1 MKLTPQDTSP
11 PVALL
16 ENVGQ
21 QYGATI
27 ALRDISLAIPARR
40 MVGLI
45 GPDGVGKSSLL
56 SLIAGARAIEQGNVM
71 VLGGDMRDVHH
82 RRDVCPKIAWM
93 PQGLGKNLYHT
104 LSVYENV
111 DFFARLFGHDKA
123 ERELRI
129 NELLQSTGLAPF
141 RDRPAG
147 KLSGGMKQKLG
158 LCCALIH
165 DPQLLILDEPTTGV
179 DPLSRAQFWELIDS
193 IRQRQPEMSVLVA
206 TAYMEEAERFDWLVA
221 MNAGEVLATGSA
233 AELKAQTGSQTL
245 EQAFI
250 ALLPEAQRQAHKTV
264 VIPPRDSREE
274 EIAIEARGLTMR
286 FGNFVAVDHVN
297 FRIARGEIFGFLGS
311 NGCGKSTTMK
321 MLTGLLPASEGEAWL
336 FGQPVDPKDIATR
349 QRVGYMSQAFSLYS
363 ELSVR
368 QNLELHARLFHI
380 PDDEIAHRVAE
391 MSERFMLTEVKDA
404 LPADLPLGIRQRLS
418 LAVAVIHRPEMLI
431 LDEPTSGVDPVARDM
446 FWQLMVDLARQDRVT
461 IFISTHFMNEAER
474 CDRISLMHAGKVL
487 ASDTPQALVE
497 QRGAASL
504 EEAFIAWLKEAQP
517 SSPVPDEPTSAVAL
531 HSEHAAPRQAFSLR
545 RLFSYSRREALELRR
560 DPVRS
565 TLALLGTVILMFIMG
580 YGISMDV
587 EDLRFAVLDRDQT
600 LSSQGWSQNIAGSR
614 YFIEQAPL
622 HSYDELDRR
631 MRDGELA
638 VAIEIPP
645 NFGRDIAR
653 GTPVQIGVWVDGAMP
668 NRAETV
674 RGYVQAMHLAWLQ
687 EMAARQSSPQ
697 RDTSLI
703 SIETRYRYNPDV
715 KSLPAIVP
723 AVIPLL
729 LMMIPAMLSALSVV
743 REKELGSIINLY
755 VTPTTRSEF
764 LLGKQLPYI
773 VLGMFNFFLLCALS
787 VFVFGVAHKG
797 SFLTLTLAAL
807 LYVTIATG
815 LGLLISTFMKSQ
827 IAAIFGTAIITLI
840 PATQFS
846 GMIDP
851 VASLEGPGRWIGQIY
866 PTSHFLTIARGTFS
880 KALNLS
886 DLWGSFIPLLI
897 AVPLVLGLI
906 VFAFTVSVYS
916 SATVM
921 PGSLHLAP
929 IAVADMDKSQLS
941 SRIINAFYR
950 PWFLEPELITA
961 DEMDAGLDAGRY
973 TFAINIPPNF
983 QRDVLAGRQ
992 PEIQVN
998 VDATRMSQAFTGNGY
1013 IQNIISG
1020 EVNSFVARYRDNSVL
1035 PVELAVRMRFNPNLE
1050 QERFGAVMAIINN
1063 ITMLA
1068 IVLTGSA
1075 LIREREHGTIE
1086 HLLVMPVTPFEIM
1099 MAKIWSMGLVVL
1111 VVSGLS
1117 LILMVQGILQ
1127 VPIEGSI
1134 PLFMLGVA
1142 LSLFAT
1148 TSIGIFMGTLARSM
1162 PQLGLLMILVLLPLQ
1177 MLSGGSTPRESMPQL
1192 VQDIMLTM
1200 PTTHFVS
1207 LAQAILYR
1215 GASFAIVWPQ
1225 FLTLLAIGGV
1235 FFTIALLRFRKT
1247 IGEMA

>member
-1 MKLTPQDTSP
+1 
-11 PVALL
+11 
-16 ENVGQ
+16 
-21 QYGATI
+21 
-27 ALRDISLAIPARR
+27 
-40 MVGLI
+40 
-45 GPDGVGKSSLL
+45 
-56 SLIAGARAIEQGNVM
+56 
-71 VLGGDMRDVHH
+71 
-82 RRDVCPKIAWM
+82 
-93 PQGLGKNLYHT
+93 
-104 LSVYENV
+104 
-111 DFFARLFGHDKA
+111 
-123 ERELRI
+123 
-129 NELLQSTGLAPF
+129 
-141 RDRPAG
+141 
-147 KLSGGMKQKLG
+147 MKQKLG

-165 DPQLLILDEPTTGV
+165 DPELLILDEPTTGV
-179 DPLSRAQFWELIDS
+179 DPLSRAQFWDLIDS
-193 IRQRQPEMSVLVA
+193 IRQRQSNMSVLVA

-233 AELKAQTGSQTL
+233 EELRQQTQSATL
-245 EQAFI
+245 EEAFI
-250 ALLPEAQRQAHKTV
+250 NLLPQAQRQAHQAV
-264 VIPPRDSREE
+264 VIPPYQPENA
-274 EIAIEARGLTMR
+274 EIAIEARDLTMR
-286 FGNFVAVDHVN
+286 FGSFVAVDHVN
-297 FRIARGEIFGFLGS
+297 FRIPRGEIFGFLGS

-336 FGQPVDPKDIATR
+336 FGQPVDPKDIDTR
-349 QRVGYMSQAFSLYS
+349 RRVGYMSQAFSLYN
-363 ELSVR
+363 ELTVR

-380 PDDEIAHRVAE
+380 PEAEIPARVAE
-391 MSERFMLTEVKDA
+391 MSERFKLNDVEDV
-404 LPADLPLGIRQRLS
+404 LPESLPLGIRQRLS

-446 FWQLMVDLARQDRVT
+446 FWQLMVDLSRQDKVT

-487 ASDTPQALVE
+487 ASGTPQELVE
-497 QRGAASL
+497 KRGAASL
-504 EEAFIAWLKEAQP
+504 EEAFIAYLQEAAGQSNEAEAP
-517 SSPVPDEPTSAVAL
+517 PVVHDTT
-531 HSEHAAPRQAFSLR
+531 HAPRQGFSLR

-565 TLALLGTVILMFIMG
+565 TLALMGTVILMLIMG

-587 EDLRFAVLDRDQT
+587 ENLRFAVLDRDQT
-600 LSSQGWSQNIAGSR
+600 VSSQAWTLNLSGSR
-614 YFIEQAPL
+614 YFIEQPPL
-622 HSYDELDRR
+622 TSYDELDRR
-631 MRDGELA
+631 MRAGDIT

-653 GTPVQIGVWVDGAMP
+653 GTPVELGVWIDGAMP
-668 NRAETV
+668 SRAETV
-674 RGYVQAMHLAWLQ
+674 KGYVQAMHQSWLQ
-687 EMAARQSSPQ
+687 DVASRQSTPASQ
-697 RDTSLI
+697 SGLMN
-703 SIETRYRYNPDV
+703 IETRYRYNPDV

-729 LMMIPAMLSALSVV
+729 LMMIPSMLSALSVV

-773 VLGMFNFFLLCALS
+773 GLGMLNFFLLCGLS
-787 VFVFGVAHKG
+787 VFVFGVPHKG

-807 LYVTIATG
+807 LYIIIATG
-815 LGLLISTFMKSQ
+815 MGLLISTFMKSQ

-851 VASLEGPGRWIGQIY
+851 VASLEGPGRWIGEVY

-880 KALNLS
+880 KALDLT
-886 DLWGSFIPLLI
+886 DLWQLFIPLLI
-897 AVPLVLGLI
+897 AIPLVMGLSILLLKNRRMMRHLRNIFNLGIKELRSLLGDKAMLTLI
-906 VFAFTVSVYS
+906 IFSFTVSVYS
-916 SATVM
+916 SATVT
-921 PGSLHLAP
+921 PGSLNLAP
-929 IAVADMDKSQLS
+929 IAIADMDQSQLS
-941 SRIINAFYR
+941 NRIVNSFYR
-950 PWFLEPELITA
+950 PWFLPPEMITS

-992 PEIQVN
+992 PDIQVN

-1013 IQNIISG
+1013 IQNIING
-1020 EVNSFVARYRDNSVL
+1020 EVNSFVARYRDNSEPLVSL
-1035 PVELAVRMRFNPNLE
+1035 ETRMRFNPNLDPAW
-1050 QERFGAVMAIINN
+1050 FGGVMAIINN

-1075 LIREREHGTIE
+1075 LIREREHGTVE
-1086 HLLVMPVTPFEIM
+1086 HLLVMPITPFEIM
-1099 MAKIWSMGLVVL
+1099 MAKVWSMGLVVL

-1117 LILMVQGILQ
+1117 LVLMVKGVLG

-1148 TSIGIFMGTLARSM
+1148 TSIGIFMGTIARSM
-1162 PQLGLLMILVLLPLQ
+1162 PQLGLLVILVLLPLQ
-1177 MLSGGSTPRESMPQL
+1177 MLSGGSTPRESMPQM

-1215 GASFAIVWPQ
+1215 GAGFEIVWPQ
-1225 FLTLLAIGGV
+1225 FLTLMAIGGA

-1247 IGEMA
+1247 IGTMA